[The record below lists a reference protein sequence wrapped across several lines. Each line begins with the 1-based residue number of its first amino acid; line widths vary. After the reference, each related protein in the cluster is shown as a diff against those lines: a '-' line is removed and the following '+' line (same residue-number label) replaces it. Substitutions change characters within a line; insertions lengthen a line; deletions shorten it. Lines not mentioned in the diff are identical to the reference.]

1 MTGRATPGQWA
12 ITTDHIAIWA
22 VDPAQPSIQVACL
35 GSGSTSNDNYDES
48 LANAQLMAMSKELV
62 QSLKA
67 VVEDFQCFTQWDED
81 LPPRV
86 VRAQELLARAVPLLP
101 ELSNELTGRQQ
112 HAINADDS
120 KEP

>member
-1 MTGRATPGQWA
+1 MTGQATPGQWA
-12 ITTDHIAIWA
+12 ITTDHTAIGA
-22 VDPAQPSIQVACL
+22 VDPARPSIQVACL
-35 GSGSTSNDNYDES
+35 GSGSTSNDSHDES
-48 LANAQLMAMSKELV
+48 LTNAQLMAMSKELV

-67 VVEDFQCFTQWDED
+67 VVEDFKWFTQLDKY

-86 VRAQELLARAVPLLP
+86 VRAQELLAQVEPLLP